1 MRRTA
6 IERSQDQS
14 WPFFPMVTG
23 REAGNSW
30 VEASDAAWRQ
40 GFEFLDAWLD
50 GVQRVW
56 MANWRML
63 EPSMRGAEGARRTS
77 DTPWLPHV
85 EAKVIPLRRSTDPLG
100 GEATRVS
107 MRLPLLWPLG
117 GAEALSVEAI
127 MGAGEA
133 QQRGVTGPERSPSES
148 QGKPSHSAKRAGSSS
163 D

>member
-1 MRRTA
+1 M
-6 IERSQDQS
+6 
-14 WPFFPMVTG
+14 
-23 REAGNSW
+23 GNSW
-30 VEASDAAWRQ
+30 VEVSDAAWRQ
-40 GFEFLDAWLD
+40 GFEFLEAWLD

-63 EPSMRGAEGARRTS
+63 EPSATGTEGLRRAS

-85 EAKVIPLRRSTDPLG
+85 EAKVIPLRRRSDPLG

-127 MGAGEA
+127 MGSGEA
-133 QQRGVTGPERSPSES
+133 QQTGNTETERSLPAS
-148 QGKPSHSAKRAGSSS
+148 QGKASHVAKRAGSGS